1 MKSNSRQP
9 QITFLEPWGSQSGGN
24 VLNVKKSLGN
34 VNEMSVNL
42 MLQTMLLE
50 NSDTVKQVLA
60 LLGLVRGLLGLES
73 CTIIRPFQ

>member
-1 MKSNSRQP
+1 
-9 QITFLEPWGSQSGGN
+9 
-24 VLNVKKSLGN
+24 
-34 VNEMSVNL
+34 MSVNL